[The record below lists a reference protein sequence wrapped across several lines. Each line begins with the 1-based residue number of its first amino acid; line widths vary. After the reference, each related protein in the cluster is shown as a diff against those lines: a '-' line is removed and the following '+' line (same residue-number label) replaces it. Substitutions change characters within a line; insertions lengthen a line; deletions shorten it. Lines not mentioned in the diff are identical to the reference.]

1 MLPSR
6 TDIGGNSPPADAAF
20 ALHIDDLFTML
31 SDTLAGGVIDSDEK
45 DAAIDSL
52 LDDFRKAAK
61 DSDKARAD
69 EKRPHDDAAKAVQ
82 EKWKPIITKAE
93 RGALACKDAL
103 TPWRTKKQRIADE
116 AARKAREEADAKQK
130 AAQEALKQSDD
141 LASRFE
147 AEQQLE
153 QSKKLTARANRIDR
167 APTGLRTSWEAEIT
181 DRGAALRFYLKDQPQ
196 EFMALIERLAATD
209 ARMTRRPV
217 PGIVY
222 HERKK
227 AA

>member
-1 MLPSR
+1 MLPLR
-6 TDIGGNSPPADAAF
+6 TDIGGNNPPADAAF

-31 SDTLAGGVIDSDEK
+31 SDTLAGGAVDNDEK

-61 DSDKARAD
+61 DSDKERAD

-82 EKWKPIITKAE
+82 EKWKPIIAKAD
-93 RGALACKDAL
+93 RGAAACKEAL
-103 TPWRTKKQRIADE
+103 TPWRTEKQRIADD
-116 AARKAREEADAKQK
+116 AARKAREDAEAKLK
-130 AAQEALKQSDD
+130 TAQELLKQPDD
-141 LASRFE
+141 LAARFE
-147 AEQQLE
+147 AEQALE
-153 QSKKLTARANRIDR
+153 QSQKLVARANRIDR
-167 APTGLRTSWEAEIT
+167 APTGLRTSWEAEIA
-181 DRGAALRFYLKDQPQ
+181 DKGAALRFYLNDQPQ

-217 PGIVY
+217 PGIIY
-222 HERKK
+222 HERKI